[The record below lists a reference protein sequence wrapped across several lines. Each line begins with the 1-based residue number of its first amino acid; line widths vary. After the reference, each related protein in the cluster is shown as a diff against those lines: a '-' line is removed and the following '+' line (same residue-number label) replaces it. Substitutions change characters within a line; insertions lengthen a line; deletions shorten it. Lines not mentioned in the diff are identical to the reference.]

1 MTISDYL
8 KSTRAVILTCLA
20 GGFFF
25 SMLLLLYGITPQE
38 MLLLWICFLLIVVAS
53 LCCGYVRLYKRL
65 RYLLSVTDSLEKKYL
80 TAEIADKPVSAAE
93 KVYFQIMKEALKSMT
108 DEVAQNRRANTEYRD
123 FIEQWVHEIKVP
135 MTGIQLLCENN
146 RSDVIR
152 KIMSQTEQIERE
164 VERVLFFA
172 RLGSVEKDYFIR
184 EISLK
189 DCVFEALAANRQFL
203 IQSGACVHTDGIG
216 DTVYSDS
223 KWIVFIIS
231 QVIINSVKYR
241 SEASPVITVESE
253 KRGDSVVLSVTDN
266 GVGIL
271 PSEIGRIF
279 DKGFVGSNGR
289 AGKGATG
296 IGLYLCRQLCLR
308 LGIAMDALSEPGKF
322 TTIRLTFPKS
332 GHFTV

>member
-25 SMLLLLYGITPQE
+25 SVLLLLYGITPQE
-38 MLLLWICFLLIVVAS
+38 MLLLWICFLLIVAAS

-184 EISLK
+184 EIFLK
-189 DCVFEALAANRQFL
+189 DCVFEALAANKQFL
-203 IQSGACVHTDGIG
+203 IQSGACVHTDG
-216 DTVYSDS
+216 
-223 KWIVFIIS
+223 

-241 SEASPVITVESE
+241 SEASPVITVESG

-308 LGIAMDALSEPGKF
+308 LGIAMDALSEPGEF

-332 GHFTV
+332 GHLTV

>member
-38 MLLLWICFLLIVVAS
+38 MLLLWICFLLIVAAS

-164 VERVLFFA
+164 VERVLFFCKA
-172 RLGSVEKDYFIR
+172 GE
-184 EISLK
+184 
-189 DCVFEALAANRQFL
+189 C
-203 IQSGACVHTDGIG
+203 
-216 DTVYSDS
+216 
-223 KWIVFIIS
+223 
-231 QVIINSVKYR
+231 
-241 SEASPVITVESE
+241 
-253 KRGDSVVLSVTDN
+253 
-266 GVGIL
+266 
-271 PSEIGRIF
+271 
-279 DKGFVGSNGR
+279 
-289 AGKGATG
+289 GKGLFYPG
-296 IGLYLCRQLCLR
+296 N
-308 LGIAMDALSEPGKF
+308 LS
-322 TTIRLTFPKS
+322 
-332 GHFTV
+332 

>member
-1 MTISDYL
+1 MIISDYL

-25 SMLLLLYGITPQE
+25 SVLLLLYGITPQE
-38 MLLLWICFLLIVVAS
+38 MLLLWICFLLIVAAS

-80 TAEIADKPVSAAE
+80 AAEIADKPVSAAE

-203 IQSGACVHTDGIG
+203 IQSGACIYTDGIG

-266 GVGIL
+266 GVGIPL
-271 PSEIGRIF
+271 SGVGRVNEEGWVGR
-279 DKGFVGSNGR
+279 KGMAVKG
-289 AGKGATG
+289 GKD
-296 IGLYLCRQLCLR
+296 IVRPLC
-308 LGIAMDALSEPGKF
+308 
-322 TTIRLTFPKS
+322 
-332 GHFTV
+332 

>member
-25 SMLLLLYGITPQE
+25 SVLLLLYGITPQE
-38 MLLLWICFLLIVVAS
+38 MLLLWICFLLIVAAS

-152 KIMSQTEQIERE
+152 KLCRRQSRLSA
-164 VERVLFFA
+164 RWSGCFFCKA
-172 RLGSVEKDYFIR
+172 GE
-184 EISLK
+184 
-189 DCVFEALAANRQFL
+189 C
-203 IQSGACVHTDGIG
+203 
-216 DTVYSDS
+216 
-223 KWIVFIIS
+223 
-231 QVIINSVKYR
+231 
-241 SEASPVITVESE
+241 
-253 KRGDSVVLSVTDN
+253 
-266 GVGIL
+266 
-271 PSEIGRIF
+271 
-279 DKGFVGSNGR
+279 
-289 AGKGATG
+289 GKGLFYPG
-296 IGLYLCRQLCLR
+296 N
-308 LGIAMDALSEPGKF
+308 LS
-322 TTIRLTFPKS
+322 
-332 GHFTV
+332 

>member
-25 SMLLLLYGITPQE
+25 SVLLLLYGITPQE
-38 MLLLWICFLLIVVAS
+38 MLLLWICFFLIVAAS

-108 DEVAQNRRANTEYRD
+108 DEVVQNRRANTEYRD

-164 VERVLFFA
+164 VERVLFLQGWGVWKRIILSGKSLLRIVSLR
-172 RLGSVEKDYFIR
+172 RLPQTGS
-184 EISLK
+184 S
-189 DCVFEALAANRQFL
+189 
-203 IQSGACVHTDGIG
+203 
-216 DTVYSDS
+216 
-223 KWIVFIIS
+223 
-231 QVIINSVKYR
+231 
-241 SEASPVITVESE
+241 
-253 KRGDSVVLSVTDN
+253 
-266 GVGIL
+266 
-271 PSEIGRIF
+271 
-279 DKGFVGSNGR
+279 
-289 AGKGATG
+289 
-296 IGLYLCRQLCLR
+296 
-308 LGIAMDALSEPGKF
+308 
-322 TTIRLTFPKS
+322 
-332 GHFTV
+332 